1 MNPKQKA
8 LLLGGI
14 LIAIA
19 LLAVFDFIPE
29 QVAQFAP
36 LAVVP
41 FIVSGQQSCRLLRTE
56 RRA

>member
-1 MNPKQKA
+1 MNQYTKA
-8 LLLGGI
+8 LLLGTL

-19 LLAVFDFIPE
+19 LLAVFDIVPE

-36 LAVVP
+36 LAVLP
-41 FIVSGQQSCRLLRTE
+41 FLLSARWSCSPAAGE